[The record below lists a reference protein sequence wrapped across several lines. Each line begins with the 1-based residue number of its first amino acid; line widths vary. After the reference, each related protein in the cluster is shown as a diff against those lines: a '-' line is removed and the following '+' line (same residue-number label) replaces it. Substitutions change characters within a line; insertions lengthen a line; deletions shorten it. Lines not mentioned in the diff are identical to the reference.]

1 MKNIK
6 KILATFCVLVLPHA
20 AMADTAA
27 VVNPYGSFLQGDGV
41 EVEMAQFAT
50 KNKDGLNDILLK
62 ITGAKAFNA
71 GIDGKTLKYQAVH
84 GGTGVDYQYE
94 GKTRMI
100 VRQPYGDSW
109 SVIQVFLDGKTI
121 DLSEDKPKSKEV
133 NPLHLLTASQPSKSN

>member
-1 MKNIK
+1 MKK
-6 KILATFCVLVLPHA
+6 LKIFLTALAIIAVSNGVL
-20 AMADTAA
+20 ADAPPI
-27 VVNPYGSFLQGDGV
+27 VNPYGKLLEGDGV

-50 KNKDGLNDILLK
+50 KNKDGLNDVLLK
-62 ITGAKAFNA
+62 ITGANAFNA

-84 GGTGVDYQYE
+84 GGTGIDYQFE

-121 DLSEDKPKSKEV
+121 TLNEDKVQSKEV
-133 NPLHLLTASQPSKSN
+133 RPLHLLTASQSTDK